1 MILPPNVHNY
11 RYLKAAPLVQPNN
24 AKNGDGYGEF
34 TEVKHSQRNDRDYT
48 VHMTGPYSHPTHGL
62 QLISIQRALGAG
74 YQQKQQKTCVISFTC
89 ESAELVRNEYGT
101 YLQYT
106 KQFKYLTI
114 QEDPRGLYSTWFTNG
129 WVGLPNFFRPGNPGS
144 QSCGQTK
151 TDACLHNTS
160 EPVESRYLCFPP
172 ICHMLQNVL

>member
-1 MILPPNVHNY
+1 MTPFTWLAHTVTPRMAFNSYPFNVPWGLGIN
-11 RYLKAAPLVQPNN
+11 KNN
-24 AKNGDGYGEF
+24 K
-34 TEVKHSQRNDRDYT
+34 
-48 VHMTGPYSHPTHGL
+48 
-62 QLISIQRALGAG
+62 
-74 YQQKQQKTCVISFTC
+74 KTCVISFTC

-160 EPVESRYLCFPP
+160 EPGRIKVPLFSPDLSYVTKCAVSLAS
-172 ICHMLQNVL
+172 LQE

>member
-1 MILPPNVHNY
+1 MTIL
-11 RYLKAAPLVQPNN
+11 AA
-24 AKNGDGYGEF
+24 
-34 TEVKHSQRNDRDYT
+34 NDRDDT